1 MNKLENYCLQM
12 YEDMNLL
19 KKPLK
24 PKSINL
30 RKKNSMIEFNHQNH
44 SFFCLK
50 NKQIE
55 QVNWSES

>member
-19 KKPLK
+19 QETIKTQKHKFEEKKFH
-24 PKSINL
+24 
-30 RKKNSMIEFNHQNH
+30 EFNHQNH

>member
-1 MNKLENYCLQM
+1 MMNKLENYCLQM

-30 RKKNSMIEFNHQNH
+30 RKKNSMSLIIK
-44 SFFCLK
+44 SFIFLLK
-50 NKQIE
+50 K
-55 QVNWSES
+55 

>member
-1 MNKLENYCLQM
+1 MMNKLENYCLQM

-30 RKKNSMIEFNHQNH
+30 REKIP
-44 SFFCLK
+44 
-50 NKQIE
+50 
-55 QVNWSES
+55 